1 LQLRSQDRW
10 SGLPVIAMTA
20 NALESDRQACLAA
33 GMTDHVGKPFD
44 LDDLVGTLLRH
55 ARPHEPQNHAATT
68 AASTLPD
75 LPLPALRIAEAM
87 GVDAQPAVSRLGGNV
102 GTYGRMWRN
111 FLQDLGPLRGRL
123 DTQLAQSQWAE
134 AAAEVHTLK
143 GLAGML
149 GQAAL
154 VGLCRQA
161 EAELNQVNQSPPTQ
175 AWLEPLRGLIG
186 QLEELGPGF
195 VDALVPRTTDQAGQL
210 FNNVTQVCEAL
221 GALTVLLAASD
232 MKAMDALEPLRSSPV
247 LRDEAHFAELCVAM
261 DRLDFERAGRLVSD
275 LMRVLNA

>member
-1 LQLRSQDRW
+1 
-10 SGLPVIAMTA
+10 MTA

-55 ARPHEPQNHAATT
+55 ARPHQPQVQEATT
-68 AASTLPD
+68 AASTLPA
-75 LPLPALRIAEAM
+75 LPLPALRIAEDM
-87 GVDAQPAVSRLGGNV
+87 GVDAQPAVNRLGGNV

-123 DTQLAQSQWAE
+123 DTQLAQAQWAE

-149 GQAAL
+149 GQSAL

-161 EAELNQVNQSPPTQ
+161 EAELQQANQSPPTR
-175 AWLEPLRGLIG
+175 AWLEPLGQLIG
-186 QLEELGPGF
+186 QLDELGPGF
-195 VDALVPRTTDQAGQL
+195 VDALVLQTADQAGQSL
-210 FNNVTQVCEAL
+210 NDVTQVCDAL
-221 GALTVLLAASD
+221 GALTLLLAASD
-232 MKAMDALEPLRSSPV
+232 MKAMDAFEPLRSSPV
-247 LRDEAHFAELCVAM
+247 LRDQALFAKLCDAM
-261 DRLDFERAGRLVSD
+261 DRLEFERAGQLVSD
-275 LMRVLNA
+275 LMRALNA